1 MSGLTFLGRKSA
13 AEGWRNNFS
22 RSLSELNNFDGN
34 GNFGPNHP
42 TPEVIEIAATI
53 PEHIK
58 EGRLPFDSVL
68 VMATSEGGV
77 QIKWQDLHR
86 EFSIFIYPDRTLEY
100 LLRDAEGESTS
111 GPLHFIDQ
119 VNEVIR

>member
-1 MSGLTFLGRKSA
+1 MSGLAFFKKKEG
-13 AEGWRNNFS
+13 AEGWRGNFS
-22 RSLSELNNFDGN
+22 RSLSQLNKFGGS
-34 GNFGPNHP
+34 GNFGPNQP
-42 TPEVIEIAATI
+42 TQEVIEIAARI
-53 PEHIK
+53 PEDVKKGI
-58 EGRLPFDSVL
+58 LPFDSVL

-111 GPLHFIDQ
+111 GPLRSIDE
-119 VNEVIR
+119 VNEVIH